1 MSRSDIIYENFT
13 QISLP
18 YTQDGRS
25 AVYDT
30 EETEKNRV
38 SVSIII
44 FHVKPQPVG
53 SFLLTK
59 IGLCTGV

>member
-1 MSRSDIIYENFT
+1 MSRSDIIYENLT

-18 YTQDGRS
+18 YIQDGRS

-30 EETEKNRV
+30 KETKKNRV

-44 FHVKPQPVG
+44 FPVKPQPV
-53 SFLLTK
+53 
-59 IGLCTGV
+59 V